1 MNLNPFT
8 FLRKIFP
15 GFRRDT
21 ESANKIDIP
30 RPEKIKRG
38 LRGLRMFRVS
48 RLAGQVQC
56 RCVPENGHTHFCKKH
71 RGYVVDGRLDRAT
84 YHRLARSRAVSA

>member
-21 ESANKIDIP
+21 ESANKIDLP
-30 RPEKIKRG
+30 RPAKVTRG
-38 LRGLRMFRVS
+38 PRGTRMFRTS
-48 RLAGQVQC
+48 RIAGQLRC
-56 RCVPENGHTHFCKKH
+56 RCVPENGRTHFCKKH
-71 RGYVVDGRLDRAT
+71 RGYVVNGHLDRVTA
-84 YHRLARSRAVSA
+84 HRLARAVSA